1 MIKKN
6 SISLVRLGYS
16 DITSLTVRICSD
28 ILEKSFKDNDYSTKR
43 NAVYLALEKK
53 KEDGKYRYIWSEANN
68 KRLDFLSEKFN
79 ISVEYLIF

>member
-53 KEDGKYRYIWSEANN
+53 KKTV
-68 KRLDFLSEKFN
+68 N
-79 ISVEYLIF
+79 IVIFGVELIIKD